1 MAAGRGDGGGAMKKP
16 AKVIPLGKPL
26 NTPDADLDMLALVTI
41 EDIEAAKADARARM
55 GDRGAALLDTAKTPP
70 EDAS

>member
-1 MAAGRGDGGGAMKKP
+1 MKKP
-16 AKVIPLGKPL
+16 AKVIPLGAPL

-55 GDRGAALLDTAKTPP
+55 GDRGAALLEAARTPP
-70 EDAS
+70 EDARPEV

>member
-1 MAAGRGDGGGAMKKP
+1 MKKP

-26 NTPDADLDMLALVTI
+26 DTPDDELDMLALVTP

-55 GDRGAALLDTAKTPP
+55 GSKGAALLEAERAEKP
-70 EDAS
+70 EEEA

>member
-1 MAAGRGDGGGAMKKP
+1 MKKP
-16 AKVIPLGKPL
+16 AKVIPLGAPL

-55 GDRGAALLDTAKTPP
+55 GKKGAALLEAERAEVT
-70 EDAS
+70 EDASMGRE